1 MDALSTH
8 DPHKCYGNT
17 TSILMFSSLLIRF
30 AELEHY
36 TSLPVQPIQAG
47 LCDVVVNRP
56 TVFMKLD
63 AGVLNTFCTLRL
75 LLRYDYFM

>member
-1 MDALSTH
+1 
-8 DPHKCYGNT
+8 
-17 TSILMFSSLLIRF
+17 MFSSLLIRF

-56 TVFMKLD
+56 TIFMKLD
-63 AGVLNTFCTLRL
+63 AGVLNTLFRDNLF
-75 LLRYDYFM
+75 YGYQQ